1 MMTFET
7 RKRSPLQAL
16 DPDFEAKIRG
26 SFEFNGFKNLGGTLT
41 HVGLG
46 AIEAQLPYSDLVRQ
60 QHGWFHGGI
69 VAMAADVVAGYAG
82 YTVLAPGEE
91 CVSAEFKVNFMQ
103 PAKGETLIARGGIIK
118 VGRTL
123 IISEATVSVL
133 RRSEEI
139 ECAIMLQT
147 LARVKHVKSGAN

>member
-1 MMTFET
+1 MSTFGT
-7 RKRSPLQAL
+7 TKRRPLQAL
-16 DPDFEAKIRG
+16 NEDFEAKVRR

-41 HVGLG
+41 EVKLG
-46 AIEAQLPYSDLVRQ
+46 AVEARLPYSDLVRQ

-82 YTVLAPGEE
+82 YTILAADEE

-133 RRSEEI
+133 RGSEEI

-147 LARVKHVKSGAN
+147 LARVNHVKSGAN